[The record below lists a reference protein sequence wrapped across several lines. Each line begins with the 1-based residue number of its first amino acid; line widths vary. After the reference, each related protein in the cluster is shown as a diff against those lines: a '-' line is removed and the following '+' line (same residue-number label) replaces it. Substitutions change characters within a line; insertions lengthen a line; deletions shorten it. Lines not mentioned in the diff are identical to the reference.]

1 MIWFTFASILSSGL
15 TLQTPYGVLDATPE
29 TYQPPAVRPFEPP
42 SDFGREQAEGDA
54 AETQHRRKLTQPVV
68 VGAYVG
74 SYETSPTDAEAA
86 YDQGVAQAEINM
98 DRRAGSLDGRW
109 RVADADGRPI
119 LSLALTDLGGG
130 RTIEGAW
137 RRLEAGAAPKEVGV
151 AGPASTDGETKVI
164 PAAGGELR
172 LQAASGGWTGVLVQG
187 GRSRPVTLSRGG

>member
-1 MIWFTFASILSSGL
+1 MLLLALMSAVALEPAIQTTGL
-15 TLQTPYGVLDATPE
+15 LDATPE
-29 TYQPPAVRPFEPP
+29 SYRAPAVRPYQPP
-42 SDFGREQAEGDA
+42 SRFGRETAEGDG
-54 AETQHRRKLTQPVV
+54 EIDLHRRPLTAPVAV
-68 VGAYVG
+68 DDYAGD
-74 SYETSPTDAEAA
+74 YEFSPSDNQTT

-172 LQAASGGWTGVLVQG
+172 LRAASGGWTGVLVQG